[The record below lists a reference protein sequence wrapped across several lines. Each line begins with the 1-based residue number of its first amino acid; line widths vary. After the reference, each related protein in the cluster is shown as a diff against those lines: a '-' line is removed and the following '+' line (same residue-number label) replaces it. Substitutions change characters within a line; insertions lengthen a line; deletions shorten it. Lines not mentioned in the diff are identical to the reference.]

1 MFFAP
6 CDDRI
11 DIDARQDAAMKP
23 RHLLIAAMMALLPLA
38 AVAQQALTA
47 KAVNLRAGPARDY
60 PLVASFGPSTPLA
73 IQGCTEGYGWCDVI
87 GPSDVRGWIYA
98 GNIVYPYQNGE
109 VPVLS
114 YGPTLGFPIVTFTLG
129 TYWGQYYR
137 NRPWFGNQNH
147 WAQHRPP
154 LPPRP
159 GIRPPPRPIMRPPV
173 GGRPPVVRPP
183 DGGRPP
189 VVRPPGGSQP
199 PVVRPPGGG
208 GRPPTE
214 GGRPPGG
221 GEGGRPPGGEGGRPG
236 GGEERPQPR

>member
-1 MFFAP
+1 
-6 CDDRI
+6 
-11 DIDARQDAAMKP
+11 MKP
-23 RHLLIAAMMALLPLA
+23 RHFLIAAMVAWLPLA
-38 AVAQQALTA
+38 AAAQDAHTA

-60 PLVASFGPSTPLA
+60 PLVATFGPGTPLA

-87 GPSDVRGWIYA
+87 GPGDVRGWIYA
-98 GNIVYPYQNGE
+98 GNIVYPYQNND
-109 VPVLS
+109 VPVLG
-114 YGPTLGFPIVTFTLG
+114 YGPSLGFPIVTFTLG

-137 NRPWFGNQNH
+137 NRPWFGNQGH
-147 WAQHRPP
+147 WVHHRPP
-154 LPPRP
+154 PPPRP
-159 GIRPPPRPIMRPPV
+159 GIRPPLPRPIMRPPG

-189 VVRPPGGSQP
+189 IVRPPEGGRP

-221 GEGGRPPGGEGGRPG
+221 GEAGRPSGGGEGGRRD
-236 GGEERPQPR
+236 GGEQRPQPR